1 MRVNTVRYNK
11 IILKKVHITNTVQS
25 MNIYYKSI
33 DELILIRTLHLSISK
48 YNESVSFEKLVKNQ

>member
-33 DELILIRTLHLSISK
+33 DELILIRTLHLNISK